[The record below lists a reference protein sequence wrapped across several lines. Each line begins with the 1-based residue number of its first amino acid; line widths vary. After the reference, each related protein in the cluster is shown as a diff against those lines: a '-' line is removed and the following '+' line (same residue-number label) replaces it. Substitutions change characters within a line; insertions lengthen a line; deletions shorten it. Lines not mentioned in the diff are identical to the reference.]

1 MLLASGRQPLFSVQ
15 CIYLIHNISILGI
28 RIISLFYAF
37 FEYTYDLQNDPHCGL
52 IKSLINLY
60 FKSRKALYQNL
71 MPIKLM
77 RVLKEHSKN
86 IIPLIWPVF
95 SISLC
100 FFLHNEFQTFLV
112 FVMLI
117 PIFTINSFDGRIP
130 LAYGILLLIAVALLT
145 FINQVTLADQ
155 LAIFSY
161 WLLIVGISCMV
172 IENYKINN

>member
-1 MLLASGRQPLFSVQ
+1 
-15 CIYLIHNISILGI
+15 
-28 RIISLFYAF
+28 
-37 FEYTYDLQNDPHCGL
+37 
-52 IKSLINLY
+52 
-60 FKSRKALYQNL
+60 
-71 MPIKLM
+71 MPIKLL

-117 PIFTINSFDGRIP
+117 PIFTINNFDGRIP

-172 IENYKINN
+172 IENYKTNS